1 MNEERVQILMGLEE
15 RLGWH
20 FADIALLDNAL
31 THRSF
36 VNENVAPACRDNER
50 LEFLGDAVLELTVS
64 DMLMRKFPD
73 HAEGQLSK
81 LRASVVNE
89 QPLAELARRFRIGE
103 HLLLGKGEEG
113 SGGRMKS
120 SLLANAFESVIAA
133 MYLDGGF
140 DRTAVFIGLLFE
152 PLIEEGELSAVYRDY
167 KTAVQEM
174 SQVLFREM
182 PRYMVISETGPDH
195 DKRFE
200 TSLMIGERLIATG
213 MGRSKKEAEQ
223 QAAKMALEELR
234 KIESVLAIGA
244 ENAKKKPGAHS
255 PMDAEPKDAPAAAT
269 GESLESSSSGG
280 GKMTGELEPPYPSE
294 KEA

>member
-1 MNEERVQILMGLEE
+1 MGLEE

-36 VNENVAPACRDNER
+36 VNENVAFACRDNER
-50 LEFLGDAVLELTVS
+50 LEFLGDAVLELTIS
-64 DMLMRKFPD
+64 DMLMRKFHN

-89 QPLAELARRFRIGE
+89 QPLAELARRFGIGE

-140 DRTAVFIGLLFE
+140 DRTAVFINRLFE

-182 PRYMVISETGPDH
+182 PRYVVISETGPDH

-200 TSLMIGERLIATG
+200 TSLMIGERVVATG

-234 KIESVLAIGA
+234 KSESVPATGA
-244 ENAKKKPGAHS
+244 ENPEKKPGANS
-255 PMDAEPKDAPAAAT
+255 PMDAEPQAAPAAAT
-269 GESLESSSSGG
+269 GKSLEASPPGG
-280 GKMTGELEPPYPSE
+280 GKMTGKLEPPSPSE

>member
-1 MNEERVQILMGLEE
+1 MNEERIRTLKGLEE

-36 VNENVAPACRDNER
+36 VNENVALACRDNER

-73 HAEGQLSK
+73 HAEGELSK

-89 QPLAELARRFRIGE
+89 QPLAELARRFGIGE
-103 HLLLGKGEEG
+103 YLLLGKGEEG

-140 DRTAVFIGLLFE
+140 DRTAAFIGRLFE
-152 PLIEEGELSAVYRDY
+152 PLIEEGEYLRRLPGLQDRRPGDQPDPLPGDAALYGDLRN
-167 KTAVQEM
+167 
-174 SQVLFREM
+174 R
-182 PRYMVISETGPDH
+182 TGPRQALRDEPH
-195 DKRFE
+195 DRRAGDCNGNGEGARKKR
-200 TSLMIGERLIATG
+200 SSRQPRRPWRSS
-213 MGRSKKEAEQ
+213 GRSNPF
-223 QAAKMALEELR
+223 R
-234 KIESVLAIGA
+234 G
-244 ENAKKKPGAHS
+244 KKPCR
-255 PMDAEPKDAPAAAT
+255 
-269 GESLESSSSGG
+269 
-280 GKMTGELEPPYPSE
+280 
-294 KEA
+294 